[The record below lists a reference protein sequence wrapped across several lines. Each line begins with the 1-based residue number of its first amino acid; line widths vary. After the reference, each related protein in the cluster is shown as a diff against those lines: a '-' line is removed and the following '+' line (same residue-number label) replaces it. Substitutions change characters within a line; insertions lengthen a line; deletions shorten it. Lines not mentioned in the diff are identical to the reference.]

1 MDSLDLC
8 NAIRME
14 FGGILEDKIPL
25 NAFPAKIQDMVLALA
40 RQENYSIEYM
50 MASLLAA
57 VSTAIGN
64 AVNIRIRGG
73 WISNPALY
81 MILVG
86 RPGMGKTPPLD
97 FAFRPIRKHD
107 AKVIK
112 QFKSDME
119 QYNNIV
125 ESNKGKKEDCAS
137 LPEKP
142 ILRRTIISDFTPEAL
157 MRALDDNQRGIVVY
171 VDEIMGM
178 FNAVNQYSKGQLI
191 EQLLTAFSG
200 KPLNISRCSMPI
212 PIHIEHPLTE
222 DLCTKYGI
230 DSKFVGKKIYPY
242 VDVNAINLGSNGGN
256 QYVASVWPKGEYS
269 GDVNKL
275 VKVKNPY
282 VNPYPL
288 AEDEDRFIVYLS
300 KEYLSD
306 AEKAKRGYIC
316 VNIDDLF
323 AADGKYKETFIDA
336 QQTNTYT
343 LFPSLNK
350 FNFNFEGGFYGSNL
364 QCKTGD
370 MFIMRMAEVYLIAA
384 EAEERLGNGAKAAE
398 YLNVLRKRACR
409 NEADFEANMKLTT
422 ATEDDVLDEY
432 ARELCGEFTRWALL
446 KRHKAFETRLPKY
459 NPRAAVN
466 FSQKNYLRPISY
478 TFLNQIENS
487 AEYGTNGY

>member
-212 PIHIEHPLTE
+212 PIHIEHPFINMVGTMQTTRMHELIDKGYKDNGLIDRIIFVYPSSQEISDWQDEENTFTTFDKYSSMWENIINKVKSLPFIVNE
-222 DLCTKYGI
+222 DGEIVPDILDFSSEAKAYFTNWRNDAIHAVNQIQDDGLVDSRIMKAPMITARLALVMQILRWACGEVHKNFVDI
-230 DSKFVGKKIYPY
+230 DSTKSAITLSEYFESCYADIQKYILVEGIEPQKKELLDCLSATFTTADAIQAGKEVGLSERSVMYSLVSLTTNKIIKKI
-242 VDVNAINLGSNGGN
+242 
-256 QYVASVWPKGEYS
+256 KRGEYE
-269 GDVNKL
+269 KL
-275 VKVKNPY
+275 
-282 VNPYPL
+282 
-288 AEDEDRFIVYLS
+288 
-300 KEYLSD
+300 
-306 AEKAKRGYIC
+306 
-316 VNIDDLF
+316 
-323 AADGKYKETFIDA
+323 
-336 QQTNTYT
+336 Q
-343 LFPSLNK
+343 
-350 FNFNFEGGFYGSNL
+350 
-364 QCKTGD
+364 
-370 MFIMRMAEVYLIAA
+370 
-384 EAEERLGNGAKAAE
+384 
-398 YLNVLRKRACR
+398 
-409 NEADFEANMKLTT
+409 
-422 ATEDDVLDEY
+422 
-432 ARELCGEFTRWALL
+432 
-446 KRHKAFETRLPKY
+446 
-459 NPRAAVN
+459 
-466 FSQKNYLRPISY
+466 
-478 TFLNQIENS
+478 
-487 AEYGTNGY
+487 

>member
-14 FGGILEDKIPL
+14 FGGVLEGKIPL

-50 MASLLAA
+50 MASLLVA

-107 AKVIK
+107 AKAIK

-119 QYNNIV
+119 QYNNMV
-125 ESNKGKKEDCAS
+125 EVNKGKKENCTP

-142 ILRRTIISDFTPEAL
+142 ILQRTIISDFTPEAL

-200 KPLNISRCSMPI
+200 KPLDISRCSMLI
-212 PIHIEHPLTE
+212 PIHIEHPFINMVGTMQTTRMHELIDKGYKDNGLIDRIIFVYPSSQEISDWQDEGNSFTTFDKYSSMWENIINKVMSLPFIVNE
-222 DLCTKYGI
+222 DGEIVPEILNFSSEAKAYFTNWRNDAIHAVNQIQDDGLVDSRIMKAPMITARLALVMQILRWACGEVHKDFVDI
-230 DSKFVGKKIYPY
+230 DSTKSAIALSEYFECCYSDIQKYMLKESVEPQKKELLDCLSESFTTADAIQAGKEVGLSGRSVMYSLVSLATNKIIKK
-242 VDVNAINLGSNGGN
+242 V
-256 QYVASVWPKGEYS
+256 KRGEYE
-269 GDVNKL
+269 KL
-275 VKVKNPY
+275 
-282 VNPYPL
+282 
-288 AEDEDRFIVYLS
+288 
-300 KEYLSD
+300 
-306 AEKAKRGYIC
+306 
-316 VNIDDLF
+316 
-323 AADGKYKETFIDA
+323 
-336 QQTNTYT
+336 Q
-343 LFPSLNK
+343 
-350 FNFNFEGGFYGSNL
+350 
-364 QCKTGD
+364 
-370 MFIMRMAEVYLIAA
+370 
-384 EAEERLGNGAKAAE
+384 
-398 YLNVLRKRACR
+398 
-409 NEADFEANMKLTT
+409 
-422 ATEDDVLDEY
+422 
-432 ARELCGEFTRWALL
+432 
-446 KRHKAFETRLPKY
+446 
-459 NPRAAVN
+459 
-466 FSQKNYLRPISY
+466 
-478 TFLNQIENS
+478 
-487 AEYGTNGY
+487 